1 MHLSQL
7 QFWQLH
13 HKHTSVVRRGKG
25 SVMEGQRAQQLQ
37 NVKNMS
43 TALAKIDQELL
54 DAFLAQGLSQL
65 NLSEGLSTNY
75 VRSQD
80 TYTARPNHD

>member
-1 MHLSQL
+1 
-7 QFWQLH
+7 
-13 HKHTSVVRRGKG
+13 
-25 SVMEGQRAQQLQ
+25 MEGQRAQQLQ

-54 DAFLAQGLSQL
+54 DAFLAQGRSQL
-65 NLSEGLSTNY
+65 NLSEGILTNY